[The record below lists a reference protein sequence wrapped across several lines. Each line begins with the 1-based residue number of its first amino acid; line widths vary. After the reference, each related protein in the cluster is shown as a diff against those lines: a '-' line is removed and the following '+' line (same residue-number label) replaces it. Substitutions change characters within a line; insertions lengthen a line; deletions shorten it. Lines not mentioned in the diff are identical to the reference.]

1 MTGPERTDRPAIGL
15 RRVEGL
21 GGPAALPAS
30 DPGLD
35 ARIRDEIRRDGPM
48 TFARFMELALYD
60 PEAGYYA
67 AAGRHPTTAAATA
80 ARGSGTAPRG
90 PGREGDF
97 LTAPEGHPIFG
108 WAVARQLE
116 EVWDRLGRPDPFTVR
131 EHGAGRGAL
140 AIGILDGL
148 RRSDS
153 ALLGAVRYQAVETA
167 PARLA
172 RLGDALTAEGFVGVL
187 EPADDRPIVGAVL
200 ANELVDALPTHAVEG
215 GPDGRLLERFVA
227 ADPAGVLGFATG
239 EPSTPR
245 LAARLAADGVALAPG
260 QQAEVCL
267 ALDAWCAGVAGSLER
282 GLAVVIDYGHPAA
295 RLYAP
300 ATGSTIRAYARHRV
314 HADPFVAIG
323 RQDLTAH
330 VDLDAIERALT
341 GAGLVALGRTSQA
354 EFLASLGVGDL
365 LEALAARPIS
375 ELPAYLEARSALVRM
390 LDPAATGRFAVV
402 LAGRGI
408 EPAPPL
414 RGLSVRLAARRG

>member
-1 MTGPERTDRPAIGL
+1 MTGSDRPDVGL
-15 RRVEGL
+15 RRVAGL
-21 GGPAALPAS
+21 GGSAPLPAG
-30 DPGLD
+30 DPKLE
-35 ARIRDEIRRDGPM
+35 ARIRDEIGRDGPM

-60 PEAGYYA
+60 PAGGYYA
-67 AAGRHPTTAAATA
+67 AAGTSPSRGPGTAA
-80 ARGSGTAPRG
+80 RG

-116 EVWDRLGRPDPFTVR
+116 EVWLRLGRPAPFTIR

-148 RRSDS
+148 RRSGS
-153 ALLGAVRYQAVETA
+153 GLLGAVRYQAVETA

-172 RLGDALTAEGFVGVL
+172 ALGDTLAAEGFAGIL
-187 EPADDRPIVGAVL
+187 ETADDRPIVGVVL
-200 ANELVDALPTHAVEG
+200 ANELLDSLPTHAVEG
-215 GPDGRLLERFVA
+215 GPDGRLLERFVV
-227 ADPAGVLGFATG
+227 ADPDGTLRFETG

-245 LAARLAADGVALAPG
+245 LAARLAADGVTLAPG
-260 QQAEVCL
+260 QQAEACL
-267 ALDAWCAGVAGSLER
+267 ALDAWCAGVAASLER
-282 GLAVVIDYGHPAA
+282 GLAIAIDYGHPAA

-300 ATGSTIRAYARHRV
+300 TTGSTIRAYARHRV
-314 HADPFVAIG
+314 HGDPFVAIG

-330 VDLDAIERALT
+330 VDLDAVERAL
-341 GAGLVALGRTSQA
+341 AGGGLIPLGRTTQA

-408 EPAPPL
+408 EPEPPL
-414 RGLSVRLAARRG
+414 RGLAVRLAARRR